1 MFKRSRSALAALVLG
16 LLVPATGSAAPPD
29 GSLDFTGRVE
39 AVQSVELRARVTGYL
54 AKVAFKEGS
63 KVEKG
68 QLLFEIDDRPYK
80 FSLDSAKA
88 ALEVAKFSLDSAKA
102 SLEIAQASFVKTK
115 ADYEIGLNVQKDNP
129 GAISQ
134 QEIIKRLGARDEA
147 QGSINKA
154 KASIEEAKSA
164 IAKAEANLLNAQ
176 LNYDWCKVRAPISGR
191 IGRAFLTPGN
201 LVRADETRLA
211 SLAATDPVYV
221 YFDVDEKTFLRLRQQ
236 LAGREKG
243 ARVPLHMGLAGEKD
257 YPHEG
262 ALDMV
267 GNRVDPKTGA
277 LRMRGV
283 FPNKDGTLVP
293 GMFARVRMD
302 LGKR

>member
-1 MFKRSRSALAALVLG
+1 MFKRSLPLLALG
-16 LLVPATGSAAPPD
+16 LLGFATAGAIAAPPGAG
-29 GSLDFTGRVE
+29 GSRPREGKGADAADFTGRVE

-54 AKVAFKEGS
+54 TKVAFKEGS

-68 QLLFEIDDRPYK
+68 QLLFEIDPRPYQAAAEQARAGLTLTEATLK
-80 FSLDSAKA
+80 LREADLARARRLVEQKGMSREEFDERAAAFERAKASLVAAKA
-88 ALEVAKFSLDSAKA
+88 ALDAARINLD
-102 SLEIAQASFVKTK
+102 FTM
-115 ADYEIGLNVQKDNP
+115 
-129 GAISQ
+129 
-134 QEIIKRLGARDEA
+134 
-147 QGSINKA
+147 
-154 KASIEEAKSA
+154 
-164 IAKAEANLLNAQ
+164 
-176 LNYDWCKVRAPISGR
+176 VRAPISGR

-211 SLAATDPVYV
+211 SLAATDPAYV

-257 YPHEG
+257 FPHEG
-262 ALDMV
+262 VLDMV
-267 GNRVDPKTGA
+267 GNTVDPKTGA
-277 LRMRGV
+277 LRFRGV